1 MIFTD
6 RTIMVKNG
14 TSSINDTIV
23 LYRGDREV
31 EIRFSLNEGSPFKF
45 GSGSS
50 PNIIEKTEASYG
62 QLVINTPGNL
72 PPIFSEVAPTIG
84 GKIIFTIT
92 AEMIDEITEVGHYT
106 FQIRLFDENK
116 GSRATLP
123 EVNNGIEIR
132 EPIAQEDVTSTNEVN
147 VATVGYALT
156 TAGTTEDAFDT
167 QGNYNKTTWG
177 TGDRIT
183 ATKLNKIEAGIDGVN
198 KKVANGGGSGGYTH
212 PATHPASMITGLST
226 VATSGSYNDLT
237 DKPIIPTRTSEL
249 ANNSDFVDS
258 AFVSQKIAEASLSG
272 GGSGTSYDDTEV
284 RNDINNIK
292 TELGTAE
299 LTTTAKNV
307 KGAINEVVTRCT
319 EIANEANSYFEPGG
333 DRNLFGQ
340 DRYLTGYYIDYT
352 SALDAF
358 TFIKS
363 SSGVG
368 KIAIVE
374 IKPNTQY
381 SIVKDANTLTH
392 NNKTMFV
399 YGTDSAIFNQGDR
412 KRALDGLQ
420 ARVYETHVTFT
431 STATD
436 NYLYIYFSDDVN
448 ATDRIQV
455 TEGETT
461 EFLPSRQFY
470 VPSDKLSVYSIDE
483 ANQKFKREDGSS
495 KHITKFYIP
504 SSKAPDYA
512 ILDCAY
518 NELPDLTT
526 FYSYFDGLV
535 DNAYVTKTTIG
546 NEGSE
551 NAYPINA
558 YRFKPAST
566 TVDNKTKYQVIP
578 KLIITSCIHGEEK
591 PSAFAMLN
599 LCKNL
604 KDNWVG
610 NGFLTYLRFNIELIV
625 IPILNPWGYVNNTRG
640 NYNHVDLNRN
650 FDYMWDS
657 QGSTDPTDQRY
668 RGTSANSE
676 NETQAIINFVNA
688 EKNNLL
694 GHIDVHSL
702 GSGDT
707 RWELLYRQEISNE
720 DYEDVFLQIA
730 NSNLAETTAK
740 GIAECNVPATIT
752 TRLGKIGIGYSS
764 AAIDNYFNSKGIIS
778 TCCEVAY
785 RYVDGTNYHTDV
797 NKLNTYFMATCIKNF
812 INTFLYL

>member
-1 MIFTD
+1 
-6 RTIMVKNG
+6 MVKKIKTVVSTDG
-14 TSSINDTIV
+14 YEYPITSYELV
-23 LYRGDREV
+23 L
-31 EIRFSLNEGSPFKF
+31 
-45 GSGSS
+45 
-50 PNIIEKTEASYG
+50 
-62 QLVINTPGNL
+62 
-72 PPIFSEVAPTIG
+72 
-84 GKIIFTIT
+84 
-92 AEMIDEITEVGHYT
+92 
-106 FQIRLFDENK
+106 DENGESIKTKLDAGTLK
-116 GSRATLP
+116 GDKGDKGDTGPQGPQGEQGPA
-123 EVNNGIEIR
+123 G
-132 EPIAQEDVTSTNEVN
+132 AD
-147 VATVGYALT
+147 GLT
-156 TAGTTEDAFDT
+156 TAISVN
-167 QGNYNKTTWG
+167 GNTYTHV
-177 TGDRIT
+177 
-183 ATKLNKIEAGIDGVN
+183 DGV
-198 KKVANGGGSGGYTH
+198 
-212 PATHPASMITGLST
+212 ITLPNYPSI
-226 VATSGSYNDLT
+226 S
-237 DKPIIPTRTSEL
+237 
-249 ANNSDFVDS
+249 
-258 AFVSQKIAEASLSG
+258 

-292 TELGTAE
+292 TDLGTAE

-340 DRYLTGYYIDYT
+340 DRYVTGHYIDYN
-352 SALDAF
+352 SGLNAF
-358 TFIKS
+358 AFIKS
-363 SSGVG
+363 SSGIG

-392 NNKTMFV
+392 NGKTMFV
-399 YGTDSAIFNQGDR
+399 YGTDSAIFNQGDS
-412 KRALDGLQ
+412 KRALSGLQ

-448 ATDRIQV
+448 ATDHIQV
-455 TEGETT
+455 TEGETA
-461 EFLPSRQFY
+461 EFLPFSQLY
-470 VPSDKLSVYSIDE
+470 NPSDKLNVYSIDE
-483 ANQKFKREDGSS
+483 VDQKFKRQDGTS

-504 SSKAPDYA
+504 SSKVPDYA
-512 ILDCAY
+512 ILNCAY

-535 DNAYVTKTTIG
+535 DNVYVTKTTIG
-546 NEGSE
+546 NEGSTD
-551 NAYPINA
+551 AYPIHA
-558 YRFKPAST
+558 YRFKPASP

-604 KDNWVG
+604 KDNWAG
-610 NGFLTYLRFNIELIV
+610 NAFLTYLKFNIELIV
-625 IPILNPWGYVNNTRG
+625 VPILNPWGYVNNTRG

-650 FDYMWDS
+650 FDYNWAN
-657 QGSTDPTDQRY
+657 QGSTDSTDQRY

-707 RWELLYRQEISNE
+707 RWELLYRHEISNE

-730 NSNLAETTAK
+730 SSNLAETTAK

-752 TRLGKIGIGYSS
+752 TQLGKIGIGYSS

-785 RYVDGTNYHTDV
+785 RYVGGTNYHTDV

-812 INTFLYL
+812 INAFLYL

>member
-1 MIFTD
+1 MIFTE
-6 RTIMVKNG
+6 RTITVVNDSA
-14 TSSINDTIV
+14 TINKPLI
-23 LYRGDREV
+23 LYRGDKNIELKITIA
-31 EIRFSLNEGSPFKF
+31 ESQFKF
-45 GSGSS
+45 RNTDAS
-50 PNIIEKTEASYG
+50 NVIETTDASYA
-62 QLVINTPGNL
+62 QLVINTPYNS
-72 PPIFSEVAPTIG
+72 PIFSDVAVTKNG
-84 GKIIFTIT
+84 AVIFVIT
-92 AEMIDEITEVGHYT
+92 EAMIDEIREVGAYEI
-106 FQIRLFDENK
+106 QIRLLDDNK
-116 GSRATLP
+116 QSRASIP
-123 EVNNGIEIR
+123 PVSNAIEIR
-132 EPIAQEDVTSTNEVN
+132 EPIAIEDGSAVDSNAVN
-147 VATVGYALT
+147 VAKVNRALT
-156 TAGTTEDAFDT
+156 TTSAPLEAFDS
-167 QGNYNKTTWG
+167 QGNYIKKTWG
-177 TGDRIT
+177 DGDPIT
-183 ATKLNKIEAGIDGVN
+183 DAALNKMEAAIDGVN
-198 KKVANGGGSGGYTH
+198 KKIG
-212 PATHPASMITGLST
+212 
-226 VATSGSYNDLT
+226 
-237 DKPIIPTRTSEL
+237 
-249 ANNSDFVDS
+249 NNR
-258 AFVSQKIAEASLSG
+258 SQI
-272 GGSGTSYDDTEV
+272 
-284 RNDINNIK
+284 R
-292 TELGTAE
+292 
-299 LTTTAKNV
+299 
-307 KGAINEVVTRCT
+307 
-319 EIANEANSYFEPGG
+319 EIANEVNSYFEPGG

-340 DRYLTGYYIDYT
+340 DRYVTGYYIDYN
-352 SALDAF
+352 SGLGAF
-358 TFIKS
+358 AFIKS

-381 SIVKDANTLTH
+381 SIVKGANTITH
-392 NNKTMFV
+392 NGKTMFI
-399 YGTDSAIFNQGDR
+399 YGTDSAIFNQGDS
-412 KRALDGLQ
+412 KRALSGLQ

-448 ATDRIQV
+448 ATDHIQV
-455 TEGETT
+455 TEGETA
-461 EFLPSRQFY
+461 EFLPSSQLY
-470 VPSDKLSVYSIDE
+470 NPSDKLNVYSIDE
-483 ANQKFKREDGSS
+483 VDQKFKRQDGTS

-504 SSKAPDYA
+504 SSKVPDYA

-535 DNAYVTKTTIG
+535 DNAYVTKTVIG
-546 NEGSE
+546 NEGSTD
-551 NAYPINA
+551 AYPINA
-558 YRFKPAST
+558 YRFKPASP

-625 IPILNPWGYVNNTRG
+625 IPILNPWGYANNTRG

-650 FDYMWDS
+650 FDYNWEN
-657 QGSTDPTDQRY
+657 QGSTDSTDQRY

-720 DYEDVFLQIA
+720 NYEDVFLQIA
-730 NSNLAETTAK
+730 ASNLAETTAK

-752 TRLGKIGIGYSS
+752 TQLGKIGIGYSS

-812 INTFLYL
+812 INAFLYL

>member
-31 EIRFSLNEGSPFKF
+31 EIRFTLNEGTPFKF
-45 GSGSS
+45 GSGAS
-50 PNIIEKTEASYG
+50 PNIIEKTEATYG
-62 QLVINTPGNL
+62 QLVIKTPGAL
-72 PPIFSEVAPTIG
+72 PPIFSEVTPTIG

-92 AEMIDEITEVGHYT
+92 AEMIDETTEVGNYT
-106 FQIRLFDENK
+106 FQIRLLDDNME
-116 GSRATLP
+116 SRATLP
-123 EVNNGIEIR
+123 EVKNGIEIR
-132 EPIAQEDVTSTNEVN
+132 EPIALEDITSTNEVEI
-147 VATVGYALT
+147 AAVGYALT
-156 TAGTTEDAFDT
+156 TAGTQEDIFDA

-183 ATKLNKIEAGIDGVN
+183 AAKLNKIEAGIDGVN
-198 KKVANGGGSGGYTH
+198 KKVAN
-212 PATHPASMITGLST
+212 AS
-226 VATSGSYNDLT
+226 
-237 DKPIIPTRTSEL
+237 
-249 ANNSDFVDS
+249 
-258 AFVSQKIAEASLSG
+258 

-292 TELGTAE
+292 TDLGTAE

-340 DRYLTGYYIDYT
+340 DRYLTGYYIDYL
-352 SALDAF
+352 SSYDSFLF
-358 TFIKS
+358 FKS

-368 KIAIVE
+368 KIAVVK
-374 IKPNTQY
+374 IKPSTTY
-381 SIVKDANTLTH
+381 SIVKDANTLAH
-392 NNKTMFV
+392 NGKTMFV
-399 YGTDSAIFNQGDR
+399 YGTDSAIFNQGDS

-448 ATDRIQV
+448 ATDHIQV
-455 TEGETT
+455 TEGETA
-461 EFLPSRQFY
+461 EFLPSSQLY
-470 VPSDKLSVYSIDE
+470 NPSDKLNVYSIDE
-483 ANQKFKREDGSS
+483 AEQRFKRQDGTS
-495 KHITKFYIP
+495 KYITKFYIP
-504 SSKAPDYA
+504 SSKVPDYA
-512 ILDCAY
+512 ISDCTY

-526 FYSYFDGLV
+526 FYSNFDSLV
-535 DNAYVTKTTIG
+535 DNVYVTKTTIG

-551 NAYPINA
+551 NTYPIHA
-558 YRFKPAST
+558 YRFKPASP
-566 TVDNKTKYQVIP
+566 TVDDKTKYQVIP

-599 LCKNL
+599 LCKKL

-650 FDYMWDS
+650 FDYNWEN

-707 RWELLYRQEISNE
+707 RWDLLYRHEISNE
-720 DYEDVFLQIA
+720 DYEDVFLQMA

-752 TRLGKIGIGYSS
+752 TRLGKIGISYSS